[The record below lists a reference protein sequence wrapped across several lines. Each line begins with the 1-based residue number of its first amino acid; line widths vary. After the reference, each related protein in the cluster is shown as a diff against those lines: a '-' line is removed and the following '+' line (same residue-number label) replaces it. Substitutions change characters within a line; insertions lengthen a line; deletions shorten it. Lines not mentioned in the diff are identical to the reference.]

1 MDANATTPLLPE
13 VVEAMRPYWMERFG
27 NASSIHL
34 DGQQARA
41 AVDRA
46 RATLAEFF
54 NCHDAEVVFNSGGT
68 EGDNTAIFG
77 LLRPG
82 DHFITTSIEHSA
94 VLQAATRVAERGVE
108 TTFVAPGASGLI
120 DPAAIE
126 SALRPETR
134 LISVMLAN
142 NETGVLQPVEEIGK
156 IAKAAGVFF
165 HIDAVQG
172 AGKVSL
178 DVRRF
183 GCHLCSVSAHKMHG
197 PKGVGAMFVRRG
209 TPIESLLVGGS
220 HERRRRAGT
229 ENVPGIVGLAKAAE
243 LAMHS
248 LEDGTMERLAVL
260 RDRLEA
266 GILELPGTGVN
277 GALSIGCHPERVQR
291 VEGPASSSAP
301 EGRHE
306 NSPGQAQRSPGKD
319 ANIDLAPRRGAANAF
334 VHQEPFNSAHRVSRA
349 SNPANLLTRDHRE
362 AVANP
367 LNDLPGLSH
376 SGERIGNIVSPID
389 HVHGESDNPIPRVAN
404 TTNIWFD
411 HLEGEALV
419 IALDLKGVAVSG
431 GSACH
436 SGATEPSHVLLAMGL
451 DKTRARA
458 SLRFSLLKTAT
469 DADVDYALKV
479 IPEAVA
485 HLRAISPVAAGTA
498 G

>member
-13 VVEAMRPYWMERFG
+13 VMEAMRPYWMERFG

-34 DGQQARA
+34 DGQQAHSG
-41 AVDRA
+41 VDRA

-94 VLQAATRVAERGVE
+94 ILRAAERMAAFGVE
-108 TTFVAPGASGLI
+108 TTFVAPLPNGLI
-120 DPAAIE
+120 DPAEIE
-126 SALRPETR
+126 RALRPETR

-156 IAKAAGVFF
+156 IAKTAGAFF

-172 AGKVSL
+172 AGKVPI
-178 DVRRF
+178 DVRRI
-183 GCHLCSVSAHKMHG
+183 GCDLLSISAHKMHG
-197 PKGVGAMFVRRG
+197 PKGTGAMFVRRG

-248 LEDGTMERLAVL
+248 LEDGTMERVAAL
-260 RDRLEA
+260 RDRLEV

-277 GALSIGCHPERVQR
+277 GG
-291 VEGPASSSAP
+291 
-301 EGRHE
+301 
-306 NSPGQAQRSPGKD
+306 D
-319 ANIDLAPRRGAANAF
+319 A
-334 VHQEPFNSAHRVSRA
+334 
-349 SNPANLLTRDHRE
+349 
-362 AVANP
+362 
-367 LNDLPGLSH
+367 
-376 SGERIGNIVSPID
+376 
-389 HVHGESDNPIPRVAN
+389 PRVAN

-436 SGATEPSHVLLAMGL
+436 SGATEPSHVLMAMGL
-451 DKTRARA
+451 NKTRARA

-469 DADVDYALKV
+469 EADVDYVLQAV
-479 IPEAVA
+479 PEAVA
-485 HLRAISPVAAGTA
+485 HLRAISPVAVGTA

>member
-13 VVEAMRPYWMERFG
+13 VMQAMRPYWMERFG

-34 DGQQARA
+34 GGQQAHT

-46 RATLAEFF
+46 RATLAEFLS
-54 NCHDAEVVFNSGGT
+54 CHDAEVVFNSGGT

-94 VLQAATRVAERGVE
+94 ILAAAEQVGRRGVAV
-108 TTFVAPGASGLI
+108 TYVAPTPSGLI
-120 DPAAIE
+120 DPDEVLCAV
-126 SALRPETR
+126 RPETR

-142 NETGVLQPVEEIGK
+142 NETGVLQPVEEIGEGIKK
-156 IAKAAGVFF
+156 IAWIKETAGRAGIYF

-172 AGKVSL
+172 AGKVPL

-183 GCHLCSVSAHKMHG
+183 GCHLLSISAHKMHG

-229 ENVPGIVGLAKAAE
+229 ENVPGIVGLGKAAE

-248 LEDGTMERLAVL
+248 LENGTIERLGAL

-266 GILELPGTGVN
+266 GILELAGTGVN
-277 GALSIGCHPERVQR
+277 GAPSIGCHPERAQR
-291 VEGPASSSAP
+291 VEGPAFSFSS
-301 EGRHE
+301 
-306 NSPGQAQRSPGKD
+306 
-319 ANIDLAPRRGAANAF
+319 L
-334 VHQEPFNSAHRVSRA
+334 
-349 SNPANLLTRDHRE
+349 NP
-362 AVANP
+362 V
-367 LNDLPGLSH
+367 
-376 SGERIGNIVSPID
+376 
-389 HVHGESDNPIPRVAN
+389 PRVAN

-436 SGATEPSHVLLAMGL
+436 SGATEPSHVLMAMGL
-451 DKTRARA
+451 NKTRARA

-469 DADVDYALKV
+469 EADVDYVLKV
-479 IPEAVA
+479 VPEAVE
-485 HLRAISPVAAGTA
+485 HLRAISPVAAGTL